1 MKILITST
9 LLITLFFS
17 ACNRQTERA
26 SATDSLA
33 VNDTVV
39 NQVSGA
45 KFSDFSGKPLRIPI
59 AEGFRDPHY
68 ALAVPINGKIPVY
81 STPDD
86 PKKLKPASY
95 ITKTTQSR
103 WYSEKDV
110 ASTDP
115 CLQYWESKTIHF
127 LEIATGP
134 GAERGWVLASDV
146 LQVDE
151 FDMARYS
158 FSGLDLKLGSMKKRY
173 KNDRD
178 NCFVV
183 QTLFLHNDKFIYLIG
198 TNNDEVSLPGEG
210 FVSLIDHP
218 NMGSV
223 SAFGDT
229 DAYTFEWGI
238 PNGKVTLRVGPDGD
252 YIKCLSYEMKAVE
265 GDFEEGVGEGEG
277 EGEMEQEGG
286 ADEEAYDYTDEVFTK
301 ECEFSDY
308 SIGDCGHLEFSCGD
322 FGNAKAANL
331 SAEDQA
337 IWNDLAISNDDGETG
352 NPKYIGKTFII
363 KYKIVPGD
371 KCGDPS
377 GPQYGP
383 IEQLISFKLKK

>member
-9 LLITLFFS
+9 LLTILFFS
-17 ACNRQTERA
+17 ACNKQTEQT

-33 VNDTVV
+33 VNDTIVHQAV
-39 NQVSGA
+39 EA

-68 ALAVPINGKIPVY
+68 VLIVVPINSKIPVY
-81 STPDD
+81 TAPGD
-86 PKKLKPASY
+86 PKKIKPASY
-95 ITKTTQSR
+95 ITKTIQSR

-115 CLQYWESKTIHF
+115 CLQYWETKTIHF
-127 LEIATGP
+127 YEIATGA
-134 GAERGWVLASDV
+134 GTERGWVLASDV
-146 LQVDE
+146 LQVEE
-151 FDMARYS
+151 FDLAQYS
-158 FSGLDLKLGSMKKRY
+158 FSGLNLKLGSMKKRY
-173 KNDRD
+173 KNDHD
-178 NCFVV
+178 NCFVA
-183 QTLFLHNDKFIYLIG
+183 QTLFLHNDKFIYLIATG
-198 TNNDEVSLPGEG
+198 NEEVSLPGEG

-218 NMGSV
+218 NMGSM
-223 SAFGDT
+223 SAVGDT
-229 DAYTFEWGI
+229 DAYIFEWGV
-238 PNGKVTLRVGPDGD
+238 PNGKVTLKVGADGE
-252 YIKCLSYEMKAVE
+252 YIKCLSYEMTAVE

-277 EGEMEQEGG
+277 EMDEAGG
-286 ADEEAYDYTDEVFTK
+286 VAEEAYDYTDEVFTK

-308 SIGDCGHLEFSCGD
+308 SVGDCGHLEFSCGD

-352 NPKYIGKTFII
+352 NPKYVGKTFII